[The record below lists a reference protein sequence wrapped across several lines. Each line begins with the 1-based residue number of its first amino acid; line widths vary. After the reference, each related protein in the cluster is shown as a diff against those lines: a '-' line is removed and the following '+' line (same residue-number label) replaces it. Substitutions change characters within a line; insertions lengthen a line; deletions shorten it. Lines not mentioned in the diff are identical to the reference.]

1 MHIIDAHT
9 HIYENGSH
17 GSVDQLLTQM
27 HETSTEKSIVIAL
40 PDICSNKWLLTE
52 CKHYSGKIFAMVFP
66 DFYQQTWEQ
75 DLENYFSHKCCVGMK
90 IHPRCQNIELDDQR
104 VERALEIAEQYNMP
118 VEVDIF
124 PWGSRLDSPSL
135 SPFALHPLVQK
146 FPKTKFIV
154 AHCGAPELMETML
167 LAKSNKN
174 IYVDI
179 SFFLEYFAGFSL
191 IQDLL
196 PLCKKVG
203 YERFIYGSDFPAY
216 TLKQYFTVMQ
226 AIFKNIPYGDWKMLT
241 YLNSKE
247 IFNL

>member
-9 HIYENGSH
+9 HIYENGLH
-17 GSVDQLLTQM
+17 GGVDQLLAQM
-27 HETSTEKSIVIAL
+27 HETGIEKSIVIAL
-40 PDICSNKWLLTE
+40 PDICSNKWLLAE
-52 CKHYSGKIFAMVFP
+52 CEYHSGKIFAMVFP
-66 DFYQQTWEQ
+66 DFSQQTWEL
-75 DLENYFSHKCCVGMK
+75 DLENNFLHKCCVGMK
-90 IHPRCQNIELDDQR
+90 IHPRYQNIELDDQR
-104 VERALEIAEQYNMP
+104 VERALEIAEQYDMP
-118 VEVDIF
+118 VEVDVF
-124 PWGSRLDSPSL
+124 PWGSRLNSPSL
-135 SPFALHPLVQK
+135 SPFVLHPLAQK

-154 AHCGAPELMETML
+154 AHCGAPQLMETML

-179 SFFLEYFAGFSL
+179 SLFLEYFNGFSI

-203 YERFIYGSDFPAY
+203 YGRFIYGSDFPAY
-216 TLKQYFTVMQ
+216 TLEQYFTAMQ
-226 AIFKNIPYGDWKMLT
+226 AVFKNIPYGDWEMLT